1 MNVKVLTNTLAFMF
15 GEKMSY
21 FLISVAT
28 MENLEKC
35 TQMNVAGFTSSVNG
49 YWAFVDID
57 VGDYVS
63 FLHGAKVY
71 NLYRVKKKVA
81 IENPDEVGPW
91 EPIKLPSGRVYSFP
105 FRLLLTPLR
114 ELSESMIRPEFSYVA
129 ENLLLRGGYRKTHFQ
144 ADEVTLYN
152 VSGMGI
158 PVSEEFQHETSKWKA
173 FMPKITFSRELID
186 LPRVFPMREVLLQ
199 SLLRKAIERNFLD
212 GLLETFKID
221 RNPEDFEVLGEKA
234 LPSGHVDLLIKP
246 KHPLGRAPRI
256 LVEVKLGSAGKEDL
270 KQLKAYI
277 KESGPE
283 TVGGVLIAKSF
294 KKNIEEE
301 PDIKFWSYGFGNIT
315 REATYTYEELFGK
328 IRLEEV

>member
-1 MNVKVLTNTLAFMF
+1 
-15 GEKMSY
+15 MSY
-21 FLISVAT
+21 FLIAVAT
-28 MENLEKC
+28 IENLEKC
-35 TQMNVAGFTSSVNG
+35 TQMNIAGFTSSING

-57 VGDYVS
+57 IGDYVS

-114 ELSESMIRPEFSYVA
+114 ELSESMIRPEFSYIA

-152 VSGMGI
+152 VSGMGT
-158 PVSEEFQHETSKWKA
+158 PASEEFHRETPKGRE
-173 FMPKITFSRELID
+173 FIPKITFSRELVSP
-186 LPRVFPMREVLLQ
+186 PRVFQMREVILQ
-199 SLLRKAIERNFLD
+199 SLIRKTIERGFLNAMLD
-212 GLLETFKID
+212 TLNINGD
-221 RNPEDFEVLGEKA
+221 PEDFEVLGEKA

-246 KHPLGRAPRI
+246 RHPIGKAPRI

-270 KQLKAYI
+270 EQLKAYI

-294 KKNIEEE
+294 KRNVEEE
-301 PDIKFWSYGFGNIT
+301 PNIKFWSYGFGDIT
-315 REATYTYEELFGK
+315 RESTYTYEELLGK